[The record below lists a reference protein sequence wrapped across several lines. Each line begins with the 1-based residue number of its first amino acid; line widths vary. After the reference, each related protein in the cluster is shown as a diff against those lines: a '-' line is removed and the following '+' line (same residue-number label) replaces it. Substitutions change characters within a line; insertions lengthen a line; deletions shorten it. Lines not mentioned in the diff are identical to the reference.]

1 MIPILSIVG
10 RSNSGK
16 TTLIERLLPEL
27 KKLGVRVG
35 TIKHDVHGFEMDHQ
49 GKDTWRHRQ
58 SGADSVVIAS
68 SSQLALISNLDE
80 ELSLDELA
88 EKFFG
93 NVDLVLTEGYKSHD
107 KPKIEVFRS
116 ALGETA
122 LCELKDNLIG
132 LVTDVKLELDVPQFQ
147 IENISQLV
155 EYIKTFIKE

>member
-16 TTLIERLLPEL
+16 TTLIERLIPEL
-27 KKLGVRVG
+27 KKHGLRVG
-35 TIKHDVHGFEMDHQ
+35 TIKHNVRGFEMDHP

-58 SGADSVVIAS
+58 AGADSVVMAS
-68 SSQLALISNLDE
+68 SSRLALFAHIDK

-107 KPKIEVFRS
+107 KPKIEVIRS
-116 ALGETA
+116 QISTTA

-132 LVTDVKLELDVPQFQ
+132 IASDVKLDLDVPQFHLEQ
-147 IENISQLV
+147 IAPLAE
-155 EYIKTFIKE
+155 FILGFLKE